1 MLIWIVCG
9 LGILMLFLFVKTGR
23 PVRCLLTSTIGGGLS
38 FWRLNLL
45 SGLTGVALSLNL
57 ASAVSAVL
65 LGAPGVCSLWLLKLL
80 WKEKKEGVSG
90 EKAPLFSTLV
100 QSPLSGQDQYF
111 SVCFSCRIFDFF

>member
-23 PVRCLLTSTIGGGLS
+23 PVRCFLTSTIGGGLS
-38 FWRLNLL
+38 FWLLNLL

-57 ASAVSAVL
+57 ASAVSVVL

-80 WKEKKEGVSG
+80 WK
-90 EKAPLFSTLV
+90 
-100 QSPLSGQDQYF
+100 
-111 SVCFSCRIFDFF
+111 